1 MAERPIAA
9 LLLAAGKGTRMRSE
23 LPKVLHPL
31 LGQPLLAHPVQT
43 VLSLGARPVVVV
55 VGFGAEDVKA
65 AFAQAEL
72 RFVVQAEQL
81 GTGHAALQAQP
92 LLQGFPGDILIM
104 PGDAPL
110 LRPDTLKAL
119 LQFHRTE
126 EAALTVLTTELPDAL
141 HYGRI
146 VRTHSGALERIVEAK
161 DADAP
166 TRAIREINS
175 GVYLVKADF
184 LFSALAQVGNQNAQ
198 GEYYLTDIVGLGR
211 GAGAKLAAY
220 LHPDAG
226 ELAGV
231 NDRLE
236 LATAERWLQHHQN
249 QRHMRAGVSFE
260 QPESIRVEVPVQLEA
275 DVSLGAGVQLRG
287 HTRVARGVRIEPG
300 ALLTDCIVG
309 PGCHIGAYAV
319 LTGLELEAR
328 TRVPP
333 LTVRTQQGR
342 R

>member
-1 MAERPIAA
+1 MADRPIAA

-43 VLSLGARPVVVV
+43 VLALGARPVVVV

-65 AFAQAEL
+65 AFAHAEL

-81 GTGHAALQAQP
+81 GTGHAALQARP
-92 LLQGFPGDILIM
+92 ILHDFTGDILIM

-110 LRPDTLKAL
+110 LRAETLKAL
-119 LQFHRTE
+119 LQHHRKE
-126 EAALTVLTTELPDAL
+126 DASLTVLTTSLPDAL

-146 VRTHSGALERIVEAK
+146 VRDAEGHLERIVEAK
-161 DADAP
+161 DADP
-166 TRAIREINS
+166 VIRAIREINS
-175 GVYLVKADF
+175 GVYLVKAEF
-184 LFSALAQVGNQNAQ
+184 LFAALARVGNQNAQ

-211 GAGAKLAAY
+211 AGGHRLSAY
-220 LHPDAG
+220 LHADAG

-236 LATAERWLQHHQN
+236 LAAAEVWLQQHQN
-249 QRHMRAGVSFE
+249 QRLMRAGVSFE
-260 QPESIRVEVPVQLEA
+260 QPDSIRVEVPVQVEA

-287 HTRVARGVRIEPG
+287 HTRVARGVRVEPG
-300 ALLTDCIVG
+300 AILTDCMVG
-309 PGCHIGAYAV
+309 QGCHIGAYSV

-333 LTVRTQQGR
+333 LTLRTQQGR